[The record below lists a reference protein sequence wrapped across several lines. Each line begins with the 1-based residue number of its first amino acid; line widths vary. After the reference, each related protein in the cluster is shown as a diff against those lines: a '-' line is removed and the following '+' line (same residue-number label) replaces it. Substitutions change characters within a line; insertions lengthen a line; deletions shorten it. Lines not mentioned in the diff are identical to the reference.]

1 MLGRCLSIPILA
13 AAALGAQLPAPAPV
27 LVELFT
33 SEGCSDCPP
42 ADLLLARLDGHA
54 IVLSEHVDY
63 WNQLGW
69 KDPFS
74 SALFSRRQE
83 MYSSE
88 LGAKGPYTPQMV
100 VDGETEFVGS
110 DASRAA
116 GEIAKAARRP
126 KADIRLTRSAAG
138 LQVDIASTPSS
149 ADVWMA
155 LADDRDESQVA
166 AGENRGRRL
175 EHVAVVRSL
184 QKIGAVKHGGSFSH
198 LVEVP
203 ASAVSQR
210 VVVFVQQSGQGRVM
224 GAAMWHAG
232 ASPAGS
238 Q

>member
-1 MLGRCLSIPILA
+1 MARS
-13 AAALGAQLPAPAPV
+13 QTPAPV

-42 ADLLLARLDGHA
+42 ADRLLARLDTQA

-83 MYSSE
+83 SYCSQLNS
-88 LGAKGPYTPQMV
+88 KGPYTPQMV

-110 DASRAA
+110 DSGRAA
-116 GEIAKAARRP
+116 AAIAKASRRP
-126 KADIRLTRSAAG
+126 KAAVKLTRTAAG
-138 LQVDIASTPSS
+138 LEVEITSPPAGGE
-149 ADVWMA
+149 VWMA
-155 LADDRDESQVA
+155 LADDHDASTVT

-184 QKIGAVKHGGSFSH
+184 QKIGSVKRGGSFSH
-198 LVEVP
+198 LLELP
-203 ASAVSQR
+203 AAGTPQR
-210 VVVFVQQSGQGRVM
+210 VVVFVQQSREGRVTGSGM
-224 GAAMWHAG
+224 WDAAV
-232 ASPAGS
+232 SLSGS